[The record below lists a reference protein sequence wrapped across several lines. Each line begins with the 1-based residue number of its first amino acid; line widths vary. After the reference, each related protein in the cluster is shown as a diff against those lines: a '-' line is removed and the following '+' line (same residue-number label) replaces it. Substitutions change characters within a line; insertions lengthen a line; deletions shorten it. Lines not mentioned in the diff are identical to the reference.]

1 MAPNIFQLLV
11 AAPEVNPVNQKAKS
25 IPVLNPI
32 DPYGRT
38 FFFSWLGFMVAFLS
52 WYSFPPLLTVTIQED
67 LQLSQTDIANSNI
80 IALLA
85 TLLIRLVSGPLCD
98 RFGPR
103 LVFVGIL
110 LVGSIPTAMAGLVTS
125 AKGLIALRFFVGIL
139 GGCFVPCQVWTT
151 GHFDKNVVGTANA
164 LAAGWGTAG
173 AGVTNFVMPAVFDS
187 LVRNSGL
194 VPHKAWRVAYIVP
207 VIIIIAVALAMLF
220 LCQDTPTGKWSER
233 SISGVQ
239 KRTGRE
245 IQPAE
250 TPNSISVLTE
260 HIYIQGEKQ
269 GPLSSDVESQ
279 TGGQTYNLDLT
290 QSEYIVAPTFK
301 EILHIMS
308 SPANLSLVGLYSCSF
323 GAELSFN
330 SILVSYY
337 SRNFPNLDQTEC
349 GQWAAMFG
357 LLNIVSRPL
366 GGILSDAI
374 YRQWQSTWAKK
385 IWLLFLGVSAG
396 AFSLAIGLSNPKT
409 ELTMFGLFAGMALFT
424 QAANGATFSIVPHVY
439 PSANGIVSGAVGAA
453 GNFGG
458 IIFSVIFRYNGTQ
471 YERSIWIIGVISGAL
486 GAEALGAGALGTG
499 ALGTGALGTETLG
512 NGILGNKRLG
522 YELEA

>member
-1 MAPNIFQLLV
+1 
-11 AAPEVNPVNQKAKS
+11 
-25 IPVLNPI
+25 
-32 DPYGRT
+32 
-38 FFFSWLGFMVAFLS
+38 
-52 WYSFPPLLTVTIQED
+52 
-67 LQLSQTDIANSNI
+67 
-80 IALLA
+80 
-85 TLLIRLVSGPLCD
+85 
-98 RFGPR
+98 
-103 LVFVGIL
+103 
-110 LVGSIPTAMAGLVTS
+110 
-125 AKGLIALRFFVGIL
+125 
-139 GGCFVPCQVWTT
+139 
-151 GHFDKNVVGTANA
+151 
-164 LAAGWGTAG
+164 
-173 AGVTNFVMPAVFDS
+173 MPAVFDS

-409 ELTMFGLFAGMALFT
+409 EVTMFGLFAGMALFT

-439 PSANGIVSGAVGAA
+439 PSANGK
-453 GNFGG
+453 
-458 IIFSVIFRYNGTQ
+458 
-471 YERSIWIIGVISGAL
+471 L
-486 GAEALGAGALGTG
+486 
-499 ALGTGALGTETLG
+499 
-512 NGILGNKRLG
+512 
-522 YELEA
+522 